1 MRLKKQIKSNILS
14 KTVGVNSRKIGIVVE
29 CFIYT
34 NNYKRIAVNESNEY
48 CAIDLLQELNNTSEN
63 NGHFSLE
70 PGGQIEW
77 SSPPFKNINDL
88 EISLLSYKRTLDK
101 ILRKRNLKS
110 LYIGVDPFHDPKNID
125 LINEKKYQLM
135 NVNMEKKDMLGK
147 WMMRNT
153 SSIQINYDIIDE
165 KDAEEIMFISDCI
178 HPISSYLFSNSP
190 FKLGEPA
197 GELSLRNHIWEN
209 TDKDRCRSL
218 FDHKMGHPDRILDAY
233 IDFVIGVPGIFRIDN
248 NLKIQDTDLT
258 LGEELEKKLEK
269 NELRE
274 EDIQVALH
282 QIFTNVR
289 LKSLIEVRDFDCLPF
304 KYILSPVAFLTGLVS
319 EKAIRKKLIN
329 EFISWSAEERVLW
342 NQKAS
347 ILDVNQSGPRH
358 RTFFDWIKWVGEFA
372 IQGLEKR
379 GYSET
384 KYFLEYYNNI
394 IKNGPLSIQVQ
405 KEFKS
410 SGLSLEKFIF
420 N

>member
-1 MRLKKQIKSNILS
+1 MKLNKKIKSNILS
-14 KTVGVNSRKIGIVVE
+14 KIVGLDERKIGIEVE
-29 CFIYT
+29 CFIY
-34 NNYKRIAVNESNEY
+34 NKNYKRIPVNQSNEY
-48 CAIDLLQELNNTSEN
+48 SAIDLLQELNTISN
-63 NGHFSLE
+63 NDGHYSLE

-88 EISLLSYKRTLDK
+88 EVSLLSYKRVLDK
-101 ILRKRNLKS
+101 ILRKRDLKS
-110 LYIGVDPFHDPKNID
+110 LYIGVDPFFDPDTID

-135 NVNMEKKDMLGK
+135 NFNMEKKDILGK

-165 KDAEEIMFISDCI
+165 KDAEEIMFIADCI

-190 FKLGEPA
+190 FKLGEPTK
-197 GELSLRNHIWEN
+197 ELNFRNHIWEH

-218 FDHKMGHPDRILDAY
+218 FDHKMDHPDSILDTY
-233 IDFVIGVPGIFRIDN
+233 IDFVIGTPGIFRIDD

-274 EDIQVALH
+274 EDIQIALH

-304 KYILSPVAFLTGLVS
+304 KYILSPVAFLTGLVG
-319 EKAIRKKLIN
+319 EKSVRKKLMN
-329 EFISWSAEERVLW
+329 EFVSWNAQERALW
-342 NQKAS
+342 NQKSS
-347 ILDVNQSGPRH
+347 ILDADQDGPRNIK
-358 RTFFDWIKWVGEFA
+358 FFDWIKWVGEIA
-372 IQGLEKR
+372 IQGLERR
-379 GYSET
+379 GYDET
-384 KYFLEYYNNI
+384 KYFSDYYNNI
-394 IKNGPLSIQVQ
+394 IKNGPLGIQAQ
-405 KEFKS
+405 KEFIS

-420 N
+420 D

>member
-1 MRLKKQIKSNILS
+1 MILNKKIKSNILS
-14 KTVGVNSRKIGIVVE
+14 KTIGVDERKVGIEIE

-34 NNYKRIAVNESNEY
+34 KDYKRIPVNQSNKY
-48 CAIDLLQELNNTSEN
+48 SAIDLLKELNSASNY
-63 NGHFSLE
+63 NGHYSLE

-77 SSPPFKNINDL
+77 ASPPFKNINDL
-88 EISLLSYKRTLDK
+88 EIALLSHKKLLDNILKKRQ
-101 ILRKRNLKS
+101 LKS
-110 LYIGVDPFHDPKNID
+110 LYIGVDPFNDPHTID
-125 LINEKKYQLM
+125 LIEEKKYQLM
-135 NVNMEKKDMLGK
+135 NLNMEKKDILGK

-165 KDAEEIMFISDCI
+165 KDAQEIMFIADCI

-197 GELSLRNHIWEN
+197 GELNLRNHIWEN

-218 FDHKMGHPDRILDAY
+218 FDHKMEHPDSILDAY
-233 IDFVIGVPGIFRIDN
+233 IDFVIGVPGIFRIDD
-248 NLKIQDTDLT
+248 NLEIRSTDLT

-269 NELRE
+269 NKLTDK
-274 EDIQVALH
+274 DIQIALH

-304 KYILSPVAFLTGLVS
+304 KYILAPVTFLTGLVC
-319 EKAIRKKLIN
+319 ENAVRKKLIN
-329 EFISWSAEERVLW
+329 EFISWSAEERTLW

-347 ILDVNQSGPRH
+347 ILDADQDGPRN
-358 RTFFDWIKWVGEFA
+358 RKFFDWIKWVGEIA
-372 IQGLEKR
+372 IQGLERR
-379 GYSET
+379 GYNET
-384 KYFLEYYNNI
+384 KYFFDYYNNMME
-394 IKNGPLSIQVQ
+394 NGPLSVQAQ

-420 N
+420 D